1 MRVCPALYGRA
12 KSYSLIRCLLAVL
25 ALSDA
30 YDTVLSKNV
39 AHLLGIKR
47 PTVHHALEVLQEKGL
62 IRKELYGDVR
72 LTEEGRALAMEL
84 ETQRDELSAVL
95 QELFP
100 LARGG
105 REGGAAADQRAERR
119 KHRQAARGLSGH
131 AARGQI
137 AQNLKGSPDLF
148 RESLFVCRS
157 TGRFC
162 ACTARAARR
171 ISA

>member
-1 MRVCPALYGRA
+1 M
-12 KSYSLIRCLLAVL
+12 L

-84 ETQRDELSAVL
+84 ETQRDELSVL
-95 QELFP
+95 F
-100 LARGG
+100 
-105 REGGAAADQRAERR
+105 
-119 KHRQAARGLSGH
+119 
-131 AARGQI
+131 
-137 AQNLKGSPDLF
+137 
-148 RESLFVCRS
+148 CRS
-157 TGRFC
+157 FSLSPEEGVK
-162 ACTARAARR
+162 AALLLISELNDESIAKLRAAFRVMPR
-171 ISA
+171 EAK